1 MSTIIFH
8 APNSNSSI
16 MLSVYSTGDEV
27 GNHTSFTLIIGT

>member
-8 APNSNSSI
+8 APDSNSSI

-27 GNHTSFTLIIGT
+27 GNHTYTLIIGT